1 MFDISIFVDWFESL
15 LSTVAP
21 LAFICVLTRI
31 AYKAIVNVATGSTD
45 LWR

>member
-1 MFDISIFVDWFESL
+1 MFDISIFVDWFTDL

-21 LAFICVLTRI
+21 LAFVCVLTRI

>member
-1 MFDISIFVDWFESL
+1 MFDISVFVDWFESL

-21 LAFICVLTRI
+21 LAFICILVRI